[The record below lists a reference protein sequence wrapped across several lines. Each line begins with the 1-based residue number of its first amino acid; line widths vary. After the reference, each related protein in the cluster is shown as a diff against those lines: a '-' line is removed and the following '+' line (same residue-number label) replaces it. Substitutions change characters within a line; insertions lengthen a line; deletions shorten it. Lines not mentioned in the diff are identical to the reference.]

1 MAVET
6 LRESTRNAKRYNARH
21 GMTAEVF
28 DLIRIM
34 ANLCVMVCHGQLHAD
49 FAGSWGVVGMAGIYF
64 RAVPGKSNPILRY
77 YARE

>member
-6 LRESTRNAKRYNARH
+6 LRESTRNTKRYNARH

-34 ANLCVMVCHGQLHAD
+34 ANLCVMVCHG
-49 FAGSWGVVGMAGIYF
+49 
-64 RAVPGKSNPILRY
+64 
-77 YARE
+77 